1 MIDLNVIPVTS
12 SGAFN
17 IFFSIV
23 LAFGAVIFTVAAVVK
38 TISRS

>member
-1 MIDLNVIPVTS
+1 MIDLSVIPVTS

-23 LAFGAVIFTVAAVVK
+23 VGFGVVIFGVAMVIKV
-38 TISRS
+38 ISRS

>member
-1 MIDLNVIPVTS
+1 MDLQVIPVTS

-23 LAFGAVIFTVAAVVK
+23 VTFGVVIFTVAAVVK